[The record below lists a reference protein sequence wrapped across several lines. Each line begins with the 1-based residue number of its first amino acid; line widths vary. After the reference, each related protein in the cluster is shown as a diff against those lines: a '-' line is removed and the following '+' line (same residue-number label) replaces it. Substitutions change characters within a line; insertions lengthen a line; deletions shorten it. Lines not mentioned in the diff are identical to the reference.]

1 MGAPP
6 KCRLLPSVRAAR
18 ASSDPVA
25 HCAPRPQPRPAAC
38 AWCEEPPE
46 RGLSHCDDRTTW
58 PRSVVPRTGLG
69 PPALAVCSPPLP
81 VHTQCSRSA
90 RALHAQCTCPQHEA
104 AHKWRNTPAVRVA
117 HRPSRTA
124 TMPAHAASPGPC
136 RRSPGAAGLA
146 RATRLRS
153 GARRG
158 RICPLPRRR
167 SPRRGRRSRRKR
179 RGSRPRRPRRP
190 SHSSPTRRARCS
202 RANPK
207 PHPHPHPHPR
217 PKGAAHVLARGRTC
231 TPQRRPRVAGRAE
244 EGQVSPP

>member
-1 MGAPP
+1 MATL
-6 KCRLLPSVRAAR
+6 CRATHRPWPTRRWRSLCSSTPAR
-18 ASSDPVA
+18 
-25 HCAPRPQPRPAAC
+25 
-38 AWCEEPPE
+38 
-46 RGLSHCDDRTTW
+46 
-58 PRSVVPRTGLG
+58 
-69 PPALAVCSPPLP
+69 AVCSPPLP

-90 RALHAQCTCPQHEA
+90 RALHAQCRCPQHEA
-104 AHKWRNTPAVRVA
+104 THKWRNTPAVRVA

-153 GARRG
+153 SARWG

-167 SPRRGRRSRRKR
+167 SPRRGRRSRRR
-179 RGSRPRRPRRP
+179 HRGSRPRRPRRP

-217 PKGAAHVLARGRTC
+217 PKGAAHVLAKRAHVHASEATARGR
-231 TPQRRPRVAGRAE
+231 P
-244 EGQVSPP
+244 S

>member
-25 HCAPRPQPRPAAC
+25 HRAPRPRPRPAAC

-46 RGLSHCDDRTTW
+46 RGLPHCDDRTTCTLCRGQ
-58 PRSVVPRTGLG
+58 PVDG
-69 PPALAVCSPPLP
+69 AVCA
-81 VHTQCSRSA
+81 QA
-90 RALHAQCTCPQHEA
+90 RLHAQCARRLCQCTRNARAVH
-104 AHKWRNTPAVRVA
+104 AHFTRNADALSTKPHTSGVTRRPCAWHTTHPAPPPTP
-117 HRPSRTA
+117 P
-124 TMPAHAASPGPC
+124 MPAHAASPGPR

-167 SPRRGRRSRRKR
+167 SPRRGRRSRHRR

-207 PHPHPHPHPR
+207 PHPHTHPHPW

-231 TPQRRPRVAGRAE
+231 TPQTTARGRP
-244 EGQVSPP
+244 S